1 VRYVPHSSPLHA
13 ARPGVAAAF
22 CLSLGACAFILVH
35 PVVVG
40 ALALIVLGC
49 GAACGVGRELLRV
62 ARWTIPLTLL
72 IVVVNAVVVRDGLTV
87 VWRFG
92 DVPVLG
98 QIDITLEALVYGL
111 AFGLRLLVVALAFA
125 LLTAA
130 VDPDALLRG
139 MRRLSMRSALAA
151 TLSTRL
157 VPVLARDARRMADA
171 QRCRAGGAPPSRIA
185 LMRAVTSGAL
195 DRGLDL
201 AATLDLRG
209 YAHARRPPRAHV
221 PWSRHDV
228 AFCASTVALLALSIA
243 AVAGGV
249 TRFGAYPQLHAA
261 PTGGALALSAAL
273 ALCALAPFADR
284 RGIG

>member
-1 VRYVPHSSPLHA
+1 MRYLARPSPLHA
-13 ARPGVAAAF
+13 ARPAVAAAF
-22 CLSLGACAFILVH
+22 CLTLGACAFILVH

-40 ALALIVLGC
+40 ALALIVLAC
-49 GAACGVGRELLRV
+49 GAACGVGRELARV

-72 IVVVNAVVVRDGLTV
+72 IVIVNAVVVRDGLTV
-87 VWRFG
+87 LWRFG

-98 QIDITLEALVYGL
+98 QVDITLEAIVYGL
-111 AFGLRLLVVALAFA
+111 AFGLRLLVVAMAFA

-139 MRRLSMRSALAA
+139 MRRLSVRSALAA

-157 VPVLARDARRMADA
+157 VPVLARDAKRMALA
-171 QRCRAGGAPPSRIA
+171 QRCRAGAAPSRVA
-185 LMRAVTSGAL
+185 VMRALTTGAL
-195 DRGLDL
+195 DRALDL

-209 YAHARRPPRAHV
+209 YAQARRPPRAAV
-221 PWSRHDV
+221 PWSRHDI
-228 AFCASTVALLALSIA
+228 AFAVSSVALLALSIA
-243 AVAGGV
+243 AAAGGA

-261 PTGGALALSAAL
+261 PLGGALALSGVL

-284 RGIG
+284 RGIA

>member
-1 VRYVPHSSPLHA
+1 MRYVPHPSPLHA
-13 ARPGVAAAF
+13 ARPAVAAAF
-22 CLSLGACAFILVH
+22 CLALGACPFIVVH

-72 IVVVNAVVVRDGLTV
+72 IVVVNAIVVRDGLTV

-130 VDPDALLRG
+130 VDPDAMLRG
-139 MRRLSMRSALAA
+139 MRRLSLRSALAA

-171 QRCRAGGAPPSRIA
+171 QRCRAGVEPSRLT

-195 DRGLDL
+195 DRALDL

-209 YAHARRPPRAHV
+209 YAHARRPPRSHR

-228 AFCASTVALLALSIA
+228 AFSVSAAAMLGLSIA
-243 AVAGGV
+243 AAAAG
-249 TRFGAYPQLHAA
+249 TARFGTYPELHAA
-261 PTGGALALSAAL
+261 PIGGALAVSGALALSAL
-273 ALCALAPFADR
+273 LPFADR
-284 RGIG
+284 RGVG